1 MMKINDVSK
10 LTDLP
15 ISTLRFYER
24 KNLIPDNFLKRDVN
38 NYRIYSEEIIEFLED
53 VKALLSVGFSVE
65 ELGLLV
71 NQQLNLSYEVKKTIV
86 EQKIKE
92 IEDIQKRLRKSKK
105 FLHATLEGKA
115 NFQTKC

>member
-1 MMKINDVSK
+1 MRINDVSK
-10 LTDLP
+10 LTGLP

-24 KNLIPDNFLKRDVN
+24 KNLIPDPFVKRDVN
-38 NYRIYSEEIIEFLED
+38 NYRIYSDEIVEFLED

-65 ELGLLV
+65 ELSLLV
-71 NQQLNLSYEVKKTIV
+71 NQQLNLSYEEKKTIV

-92 IEDIQKRLRKSKK
+92 IEDLQKRLTKSKK